1 MIRIELPWPAKPLH
15 PNARP
20 HRMEKAYATKTA
32 RAEAAIVAKR
42 KVAGLVADRLKV
54 TAIFHPPS
62 NRGDTDN
69 MQAACKAYLDGIA
82 DAAGID
88 DKHFDLQKP
97 VRGWPVKGGLVV
109 FAIEVSS

>member
-1 MIRIELPWPAKPLH
+1 MIHIELPWPAKPLH

-20 HRMEKAYATKTA
+20 HRMEKARATKKA
-32 RAEAAIVAKR
+32 RTEAGIIAKR
-42 KVAGLVADRLKV
+42 KVAGLASDRLKV
-54 TAIFHPPS
+54 TPIFHPPS
-62 NRGDTDN
+62 SRGDTDN

-97 VRGWPVKGGLVV
+97 VRAEPVKGGLVI
-109 FAIEVSS
+109 FEIEAPA